1 MTSHNDTLILAKE
14 LVACRS
20 LTPDDDGALALIER
34 RLSNAGFLCERIERG
49 GVSNL
54 WAQVG
59 TSAPLVCLAGHVDV
73 VPPGPLDQWAS
84 DPFTPTEH
92 GGFLVGR
99 GSADMKASVAAMVT
113 AAERVATDLRGAG
126 AIAVLLTS
134 DEEGEALHGTAAVVD
149 YLLSRGQ
156 RIDFCL
162 IGEPTSSERFGDTL
176 KNGRR
181 GSLNGVL
188 RVHGVQCHIAYP
200 ERGRS
205 PIHDALPAL
214 AELVATEWDQGN
226 EYFPPSSFQISN
238 VHAGTGANNVIP
250 GALDLLFNFRFSTES
265 SVEGLKARVHE
276 VLDRHQVRYDLT
288 WSVSGEPFLTPKGR
302 LVDALAASIARI
314 TGVTP
319 ELSTSGG
326 TSDGR
331 FLAAVAEE
339 VAEFGPL
346 NDTIH
351 KVNERVAIADLGPLS
366 EIYEQTI
373 RTLLR
378 GPHALGSGA
387 EA

>member
-1 MTSHNDTLILAKE
+1 MTSHNDTLVLAKE

-20 LTPDDDGALALIER
+20 LTPDDGGALALIET
-34 RLSNAGFLCERIERG
+34 RLTNAGFLCERIDRG

-73 VPPGPLDQWAS
+73 VPPGPLDQWES
-84 DPFTPTEH
+84 DPFTPTER

-113 AAERVATDLRGAG
+113 AAQRVATDLRGAG
-126 AIAVLLTS
+126 TIAVLLTS
-134 DEEGEALHGTAAVVD
+134 DEEGEALHGTAAVVER
-149 YLLSRGQ
+149 LLSRGQ

-250 GALDLLFNFRFSTES
+250 GTLDLLFNFRFSTES

-302 LVDALAASIARI
+302 LVDALAASIAGI

-346 NDTIH
+346 NGTIH

-378 GPHALGSGA
+378 GPHALGPGA